1 MGNQLFSFFQLVFFF
16 NLFFFVRINGTT
28 TFLNFTFL
36 VSASFIFY
44 SLFFNKKFFGFLLPS
59 LSTPSNLTF
68 ISEKRG
74 ILAFASGFLIT
85 VIEAVGKNIRPVSL
99 TCRLRANISARHL
112 LSAIFF
118 SANLPFFGQVI
129 LMRYYIFEVLIAV
142 IQRFVFSFF
151 AFRLQTFFSK

>member
-1 MGNQLFSFFQLVFFF
+1 MG
-16 NLFFFVRINGTT
+16 
-28 TFLNFTFL
+28 
-36 VSASFIFY
+36 VSTSFIFY
-44 SLFFNKKFFGFLLPS
+44 SLFFNKSFFGFLLPS
-59 LSTPSNLTF
+59 LTTPSNLTF
-68 ISEKRG
+68 VSEKRS
-74 ILAFASGFLIT
+74 ILAFASSFLIT

-118 SANLPFFGQVI
+118 SANLPFFGQII
-129 LMRYYIFEVLIAV
+129 LIGYYVFEVLIAV

>member
-1 MGNQLFSFFQLVFFF
+1 MGLVFFF

-59 LSTPSNLTF
+59 LTTPSNLTF
-68 ISEKRG
+68 ISEKRS
-74 ILAFASGFLIT
+74 IIAFASGFLIT
-85 VIEAVGKNIRPVSL
+85 VIEAVGKNTRPVSL

-118 SANLPFFGQVI
+118 SANLPFFGQII
-129 LMRYYIFEVLIAV
+129 LIGYYVFEVLIAV
-142 IQRFVFSFF
+142 IQRFVFSFLLLDYKLSF
-151 AFRLQTFFSK
+151 

>member
-1 MGNQLFSFFQLVFFF
+1 MG
-16 NLFFFVRINGTT
+16 FFFVRMNGTT

-59 LSTPSNLTF
+59 LTTPSNLTF
-68 ISEKRG
+68 VFEKG
-74 ILAFASGFLIT
+74 SILASASGFLIT

-112 LSAIFF
+112 LSAMFF
-118 SANLPFFGQVI
+118 SANLPFFGQIVLI
-129 LMRYYIFEVLIAV
+129 GYYVFEVLIAV
-142 IQRFVFSFF
+142 IQRFVFSFLLLDYKLSF
-151 AFRLQTFFSK
+151 

>member
-1 MGNQLFSFFQLVFFF
+1 MGFSFFQLVFFF
-16 NLFFFVRINGTT
+16 NLFFFVRMNGTT

-36 VSASFIFY
+36 VSATFIFY

-59 LSTPSNLTF
+59 LTPPSNLTF
-68 ISEKRG
+68 VFEKRG

-112 LSAIFF
+112 LSAMFF
-118 SANLPFFGQVI
+118 SANLPFFGQI
-129 LMRYYIFEVLIAV
+129 VLIGYY
-142 IQRFVFSFF
+142 VFE
-151 AFRLQTFFSK
+151 

>member
-1 MGNQLFSFFQLVFFF
+1 MG
-16 NLFFFVRINGTT
+16 
-28 TFLNFTFL
+28 
-36 VSASFIFY
+36 VSTSFIFY
-44 SLFFNKKFFGFLLPS
+44 SLFFNKRFFGFLLPS
-59 LSTPSNLTF
+59 LTTPSNLTF
-68 ISEKRG
+68 VSEKRS
-74 ILAFASGFLIT
+74 ILAFASSFLIT

-118 SANLPFFGQVI
+118 SANLPFFGQII
-129 LMRYYIFEVLIAV
+129 LIGYYVFEVLIAV